1 MNGRTTGEQ
10 PSDRRVP
17 VANLEEVLRLYR
29 DTYFDLN
36 MRHFHEKL
44 SEEHGI
50 ELSYTLCKK
59 RARSGRTKTSQAPP
73 TKRTAAAARHVA
85 AHWWQQAPVVRR
97 RALVRP
103 DRDSG

>member
-50 ELSYTLCKK
+50 ELSYTFVQKACKE
-59 RARSGRTKTSQAPP
+59 RADENVASTADEENGGRCQACCC
-73 TKRTAAAARHVA
+73 TLVA
-85 AHWWQQAPVVRR
+85 AST
-97 RALVRP
+97 
-103 DRDSG
+103 SGSATSAGTT